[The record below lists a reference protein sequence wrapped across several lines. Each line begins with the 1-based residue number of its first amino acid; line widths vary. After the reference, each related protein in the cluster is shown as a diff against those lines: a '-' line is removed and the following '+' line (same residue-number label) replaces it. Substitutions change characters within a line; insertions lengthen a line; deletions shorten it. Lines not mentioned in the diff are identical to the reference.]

1 MAFAREI
8 AVVRDG
14 ITTPFTGNDP
24 AAVVMLDEG
33 PMRFEEV
40 MVPARLFRLWDA
52 DDPILHGSST
62 GSGRTLAS
70 R

>member
-1 MAFAREI
+1 
-8 AVVRDG
+8 
-14 ITTPFTGNDP
+14 
-24 AAVVMLDEG
+24 MLNEG

-62 GSGRTLAS
+62 GSRAHPRQPLGGILDRLGLAGYS
-70 R
+70 

>member
-1 MAFAREI
+1 
-8 AVVRDG
+8 
-14 ITTPFTGNDP
+14 
-24 AAVVMLDEG
+24 MLDEG